1 MKNMDKTEDL
11 LFMYLFWFI
20 HMAFEIVLE
29 YSLKYSRM
37 DLSGNSL
44 LTTNQQDFNS
54 WAATGVDIS
63 DF

>member
-1 MKNMDKTEDL
+1 MKNMGKTEDL

-20 HMAFEIVLE
+20 YMTSEIGLE
-29 YSLKYSRM
+29 YSLKYSGM

-44 LTTNQQDFNS
+44 LTANQQDFNN